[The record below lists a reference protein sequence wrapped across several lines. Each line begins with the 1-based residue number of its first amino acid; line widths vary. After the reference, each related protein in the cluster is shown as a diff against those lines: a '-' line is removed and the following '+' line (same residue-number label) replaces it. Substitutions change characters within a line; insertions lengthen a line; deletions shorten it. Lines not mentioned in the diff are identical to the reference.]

1 MVGYLRKREEKKR
14 VKRTLEDCTSGEDG
28 RKMKGGGDGKTE
40 EAQERERERRTA
52 KKGRIDK
59 ASWNFFNPGPGLCAA
74 KKLRQ

>member
-1 MVGYLRKREEKKR
+1 MVGYLRKREEKR

-40 EAQERERERRTA
+40 EAQERERE

-59 ASWNFFNPGPGLCAA
+59 ASWNFFNPSPGLCAA

>member
-40 EAQERERERRTA
+40 EAQEREREREERPR
-52 KKGRIDK
+52 KGE
-59 ASWNFFNPGPGLCAA
+59 
-74 KKLRQ
+74 